1 MSEDRTAETDGGRS
15 FEERVFLRFDALD
28 GRLNG
33 FDSRFEGVEKRLEKL
48 EARQYDTKPI
58 WELAL
63 SEIAE
68 MRANMQT
75 RGEAESGISAL
86 RTETQAGFQE
96 VRTEIQEARAEMQ
109 NDFQEVRTELDDGLR
124 KTADQIDALNRTILE
139 VRGEI
144 RYFNRRIQKLESEMV
159 KPS

>member
-33 FDSRFEGVEKRLEKL
+33 LDSRFEGVEKRLEKL
-48 EARQYDTKPI
+48 EAKQYDTKPI

-75 RGEAESGISAL
+75 RAEAESGISAL
-86 RTETQAGFQE
+86 RAEMQAGFQKVRAEMQNGFQE
-96 VRTEIQEARAEMQ
+96 VRI
-109 NDFQEVRTELDDGLR
+109 ELDDGLR
-124 KTADQIDALNRTILE
+124 RTADQIDALNRTILE

-144 RYFNRRIQKLESEMV
+144 RYFNRRRKLESEMV